1 MGRTGYRLA
10 AAAAAVGVS
19 MIATPPAQADPVS
32 LDGLFALSPGVC
44 ANGAV
49 TGSFFRMILPT
60 GDAGGPYLQ
69 NSDSRCSDQTV
80 TPLSAGTD
88 GGLIGGDYQPQPAAA
103 FDASGNAQSGRV
115 TTPVRFYGVDF
126 ATATN
131 PTDPQTGT
139 GTALPQI
146 FADGGRLSGDLSS
159 LGVTWNNQ
167 VFNQGAPKPGG
178 GLPGKTSPVRG
189 TIDEAG
195 NFVLEWTSQIVGGP
209 FNNFTGLWHLAGQYR
224 GGGLPHG
231 AAVAAP
237 VPPAAA
243 PPAAA
248 PPAAAPPAG
257 AAPNAGAPEGV
268 PPAVG
273 SAGAPSAVGPGVP
286 SAVGP
291 GGAPSAVAPGAAPPA
306 LGPAG
311 APPAL
316 GPAGAPPAV
325 GPAGAPPAVGPGG
338 VPPAA
343 APGGVP
349 PTLVP
354 GGSPPG
360 GAGSGVNSSVQQGQ
374 SVSDAVLAGRTVE
387 VPPRRGEPVW
397 LIPVLVVVAIVAT
410 GVFFSADRLVG
421 RGRP

>member
-19 MIATPPAQADPVS
+19 MIATPPAQADPVA

-146 FADGGRLSGDLSS
+146 FADGGQLSGDLSS

-243 PPAAA
+243 PPAG
-248 PPAAAPPAG
+248 APPAG
-257 AAPNAGAPEGV
+257 AAPNAVAPGGV

-273 SAGAPSAVGPGVP
+273 SAGAPSA
-286 SAVGP
+286 AGP

-306 LGPAG
+306 L
-311 APPAL
+311 
-316 GPAGAPPAV
+316 

-397 LIPVLVVVAIVAT
+397 LIPVLVVVAVVAT